1 MGLGTNTAKQRLRYA
16 RAFFEQ
22 AVEDELLRKNPFNAK
37 GLKTTQTAAEKD
49 YIPLSTIEKV
59 IEFCPTTEWKL
70 LFALIRSVPIRMPS
84 ESKELTWSDVD
95 WEANKILIHSPKTR
109 AIGQSSRLVPIF
121 PLLKQWLEKAFGD
134 AEEGELYVFPSLRLN
149 SNLSTTAKKIVLRAK
164 VEPWIGK
171 TWVNFLNSL
180 RASTET
186 DLMDEHGLRRACP
199 WAGNNAATAMKNY
212 ALVRK
217 TDFTDARYSAVNKSD
232 AKSDALNA
240 SDAKSDAEPA
250 STQEHGL
257 KKNQRKKH
265 RRESE
270 RLDGAMKWALRDSNK
285 AGKHGR
291 NRQPVKT

>member
-1 MGLGTNTAKQRLRYA
+1 MRRLSDMKSGKAVRISDFPSDRQHASRFTASRVAVLF
-16 RAFFEQ
+16 AFFKPMGQSFRMTPIFSDLRENLESESEE
-22 AVEDELLRKNPFNAK
+22 ARKNSPYQRVRD
-37 GLKTTQTAAEKD
+37 LTV
-49 YIPLSTIEKV
+49 L
-59 IEFCPTTEWKL
+59 PTL
-70 LFALIRSVPIRMPS
+70 
-84 ESKELTWSDVD
+84 
-95 WEANKILIHSPKTR
+95 HSH
-109 AIGQSSRLVPIF
+109 
-121 PLLKQWLEKAFGD
+121 
-134 AEEGELYVFPSLRLN
+134 
-149 SNLSTTAKKIVLRAK
+149 SNPSTTAKKIVLRAK

-171 TWVNFLNSL
+171 TWVKVFNSL
-180 RASTET
+180 RASTEA
-186 DLMDEHGLRRACP
+186 DLMDEFGIRKACQ
-199 WAGNNAATAMKNY
+199 WAGNSAATAMKNY

-270 RLDGAMKWALRDSNK
+270 RLDGAVKWALRDSNK